1 MCACECV
8 HVSAANGSSGCQ
20 NCHFEWDITKSGGG
34 VSLHSLILAS
44 PASRPELINGCKLTA
59 LKVSEGTTQLN

>member
-20 NCHFEWDITKSGGG
+20 NCHFEWDITKIGVYGGFPFP
-34 VSLHSLILAS
+34 SLTHFGQPSKQTRANKWLQVDCI
-44 PASRPELINGCKLTA
+44 E
-59 LKVSEGTTQLN
+59 SE